1 MRNLADSAYAWF
13 VLLSFSAMFFL
24 VTAATFTSLGVVLPD
39 MVSELG
45 WSWTSAGFGFTVL
58 GISTGL
64 SSAFPAFVIR
74 NLGVRVTILVGTAL
88 LTTAFLLLFQVE
100 SVITYFIA
108 AAMAGTGHSF
118 VSTLPGTYMIARN
131 FKRQSTAFGIYFT
144 IGGLGGIVGPLIYF
158 TAVGVWD
165 EWRMHWMMV
174 AVGTALLGVVTAF
187 FLREGAAE
195 DRRAEE
201 IADEAMTETA
211 SGVYV
216 TRQTWK
222 VSQAIR
228 TPQFYLIVG
237 SYICFLFC
245 GITVNSLSVAHLT
258 EVGVAMSIA
267 AGLLSFE
274 AFLNAVSRAVSGF
287 IGEHIDPKL
296 LLVAGLAMLTAGM
309 LALGTGTSWL
319 LLSIYAF
326 GIGAGYGVTF
336 LASCVLLMNYYG
348 RSSYLE
354 LFSIMNFF
362 AAIASTGP
370 FLGGYMRDTLGSFSL
385 VFLLYALAPALV
397 MAGVIFMRPPVRAET
412 EEDVDAAEADQ
423 NPPYIDEGLAASNP
437 AQ

>member
-13 VLLSFSAMFFL
+13 VLLSFSALFFL

-45 WSWTSAGFGFTVL
+45 WSWTAAGFGFTVL
-58 GISTGL
+58 GVSTGL

-74 NLGVRVTILVGTAL
+74 KLGVRVTILVGTAL
-88 LTTAFLLLFQVE
+88 LTTAFLILFQVQ
-100 SVITYFIA
+100 SVLMYFIA

-165 EWRMHWMMV
+165 EWRMHWMLV
-174 AVGTALLGVVTAF
+174 AIGTALLGVLTAI
-187 FLREGAAE
+187 FLREGAGE
-195 DRRAEE
+195 DQRAEE
-201 IADEAMTETA
+201 VAAEAMLDSTDD
-211 SGVYV
+211 VYV
-216 TRQTWK
+216 TKQTWT
-222 VSQAIR
+222 VRQALR
-228 TPQFYLIVG
+228 TPQFYLIVA
-237 SYICFLFC
+237 SYVCFLFC

-258 EVGVAMSIA
+258 ELGVAMGIA

-287 IGEHIDPKL
+287 IGEYIDPKH
-296 LLVAGLAMLTAGM
+296 LLVAGLAMLVAGM
-309 LALGTGTSWL
+309 VALGAGSSWPL
-319 LLSIYAF
+319 LIIYAF

-362 AAIASTGP
+362 AALASTGP

-385 VFLLYALAPALV
+385 VYLLYALVPALV
-397 MAGVIFMRPPVRAET
+397 MAGVFFMRPPTRAGI
-412 EEDVDAAEADQ
+412 EEDEEDEAE
-423 NPPYIDEGLAASNP
+423 PSTFSDEGLTASTAA
-437 AQ
+437 Q